1 MPDRPQESNTTDRE
15 FDIAVIGMAGRFPGA
30 HSTAEFWRNLCDG
43 TESIVA
49 HSREELLRAGISP
62 NFIDHPNAVWVS
74 SNVEGIDLFD
84 APFFGYS
91 PSEAEM
97 IDPQQRLFLEC
108 AWEALEDAAYDPF
121 TYRGLI
127 GLFAGGG
134 MNSYLMR
141 LLERGVFPAS
151 EGLQLTIG
159 NDKDYLTTRVS
170 YKLNLVGPSVCVQ
183 TACSTSLVA
192 VHLACQSLLA
202 HECDIG
208 LAGGV
213 SIRSPQPLAYIS
225 QEGSIL
231 SADGHCRAFD
241 ARATGTVFGNGL
253 GIAVLKRCQE
263 AIDDG
268 DHIYAVIRGSAI
280 NNDGSG
286 KVGYTAPS
294 VDGQA
299 AVIRRAL
306 AAAGVDPSTISCI
319 EAHGTGT
326 RLGDPIEI
334 AALKQVFGEARNH
347 GGCAIGTVKTNVG
360 HLDIAA
366 GITGFLKMAMA
377 LENEVIPPTLH
388 FQQPNPEMKIAGTP
402 FHIANRAMPWKRAA
416 QPRRGGVSSFGI
428 GGTNAHV
435 VLEEAP
441 ALYAKPPALRWQL
454 LTVSARSH
462 AALARAS
469 ANLSRHLSERRD
481 MNLADAAYTLHVGR
495 AGFSHRRSV
504 VASTCGEASDALNQ
518 VESPTI
524 VCDPISPPSVVFL
537 LPGQGSQHIRM
548 ASSLYEQEPVF
559 RRIVSQ
565 CAEAFRP
572 LIGLD
577 LLQLSDPDV
586 LRQTRY
592 AQPALFA
599 IEYALARLWM
609 SWGIEPAAMLG
620 HSIGEI
626 VAACLAGVF
635 SLEDAIKVVAAR
647 AAAMQECPPGAML
660 AVNLPD
666 HELAALPSGISL
678 AVQNAPGMAVLAGS
692 HEAVDAF
699 EQELGRRQVPC
710 RGLQTSHAY
719 HSESMDGA
727 LGPFSRALAGVRLSP
742 PRLRFLS
749 CVTGEWIRADQ
760 ATSPDYWVSQLRRT
774 VRFGDGVAAAAAL
787 SRPVFLEV
795 GPMQVLSK
803 IVRAHHHEAIA
814 SLAEPDLAQQDET
827 TILHALGELWNRGV
841 KVDWK
846 AFHKDEQLRRTPLP
860 SYPFERRRYW
870 YDESRPITLGARP
883 QPGPY
888 YLPTW
893 KLAVPASALPVRD
906 VTGRG
911 GWLFFLDDVGI
922 GQKLSDSFRASG
934 ARVATV
940 AVGKI
945 FEQIAENAFRIP
957 PDDAT
962 AYEKLLSILR
972 AGDSGMPHSV
982 VHLWNVTGRHDLAAD
997 NEKVLASGFGSLLLL
1012 ASEAAA
1018 VSWTPYLFAVTSH
1031 AWRLSANDSIV
1042 PANAAISGVLRVA
1055 PLEQPGF
1062 ECRQIDVETVDS
1074 ENIPTALVEFLRGE
1088 LHAGSPDAVVACRG
1102 GNRWVQ
1108 SLEPITLDGISGK
1121 GAFPER
1127 GVYLITGGFGELGMQ
1142 IAAWLVQHRK
1152 ARIALLGRRPQP
1164 LPLGLAHAEVLT
1176 IEADVSSPEQVKAA
1190 LDLVEARIGVID
1202 IVLHLAGAPGTGFIQ
1217 TKTVAAARAV
1227 LKPKLDGALILAHA
1241 LRERG
1246 GRTLVLFSSTFS
1258 VAGGLGQADYS
1269 AANAC
1274 LDAVAHLENAAP
1286 MRVLSVNWD
1295 GWKSGKWQRQLASVI
1310 PEIHSVLEKQR
1321 LESGI
1326 AVDEAMPAL
1335 ERMLAAGL
1343 PQALFSKQDFPA
1355 LLAGSRT
1362 TAHSLMQRLIA
1373 MRSST
1378 SQTQRLIT
1386 MRLATAEA
1394 SDPERPFVRPR
1405 TVTEARVAAI
1415 WGEVLGI
1422 ASVGATDEFLALGGH
1437 SLFAIQIAGRLR
1449 AEFQIEF
1456 GLREMLEC
1464 QTVTAAAAAI
1474 DQKVGAPVADDISD
1488 LLDEI
1493 SALSEEDVRE
1503 QLRKAGNV

>member
-1 MPDRPQESNTTDRE
+1 MTDHLHELNTTGRE

-30 HSTAEFWRNLCDG
+30 PSIAQFWRNLRDG
-43 TESIVA
+43 AESIVA
-49 HSREELLRAGISP
+49 HSREELLRAGVSR
-62 NFIDHPNAVWVS
+62 NLLDHPNAVLVS
-74 SNVEGIDLFD
+74 SNLEDIDLFD
-84 APFFGYS
+84 ASFFGYS
-91 PSEAEM
+91 PSEAEL

-121 TYRGLI
+121 SYSGLI
-127 GLFAGGG
+127 GLFAGAG

-141 LLERGVFPAS
+141 LLERGAFPAG

-202 HECDIG
+202 HECDVA

-231 SADGHCRAFD
+231 STDGHCRAFD
-241 ARATGTVFGNGL
+241 ARATGTVFGNGM

-334 AALKQVFGEARNH
+334 AALKQVFSETQNH
-347 GGCAIGTVKTNVG
+347 TGCAIGTVKTNIG
-360 HLDIAA
+360 HLDTAA
-366 GITGFLKMAMA
+366 GITGFLKMALA
-377 LENEVIPPTLH
+377 LDNQVIPPTLH
-388 FQQPNPEMKIAGTP
+388 FQQPNPEMNIAGTP
-402 FHIANRAMPWKRAA
+402 FHFVNRATPWTRGT

-441 ALYAKPPALRWQL
+441 TPLAQVCARRLQL
-454 LTVSARSH
+454 FTLSARSN
-462 AALARAS
+462 AALASAS
-469 ANLSRHLSERRD
+469 ANLAHYLGAQPD
-481 MNLADAAYTLHVGR
+481 ANPADVAYTLHVGR
-495 AGFSHRRSV
+495 AGFSHRRAV
-504 VASTCGEASDALNQ
+504 VASSSSEAIEALHSTDSG
-518 VESPTI
+518 V
-524 VCDPISPPSVVFL
+524 VCDPALPPSVIFL
-537 LPGQGSQHIRM
+537 FPGQGSQHIRM
-548 ASSLYEQEPVF
+548 ASALYEQEPVF
-559 RRIVSQ
+559 RKVVSQ

-577 LLQLSDPDV
+577 LRQLDDPDV
-586 LRQTRY
+586 IRQTRY
-592 AQPALFA
+592 AQPALFT

-609 SWGIEPAAMLG
+609 NWGIEPAAMLG

-626 VAACLAGVF
+626 VAACVAGVF
-635 SLEDAIKVVAAR
+635 SFTDAIAAVAAR
-647 AAAMQECPPGAML
+647 ATAMQECPPGAML
-660 AVNLPD
+660 AVNLPE
-666 HELAALPSGISL
+666 HELAGLPSGISL
-678 AVQNAPGMAVLAGS
+678 AVQNGPGMAVLSGS
-692 HEAVDAF
+692 HAAVDAF
-699 EQELGRRQVPC
+699 EQELGRRNASC
-710 RGLQTSHAY
+710 RRLHTSHAY
-719 HSESMDGA
+719 HSELMDAA
-727 LGPFSRALAGVRLSP
+727 LGPFLRALSRVHLSP

-749 CVTGEWIRADQ
+749 CVTGEWIRTEQ
-760 ATSPDYWVSQLRRT
+760 ATSPDYWVSQLRRA

-787 SRPVFLEV
+787 PRPVFLEV

-803 IVRAHHHEAIA
+803 IVRAHHAHAVA
-814 SLAEPDLAQQDET
+814 SLSEPDHTQRDDR
-827 TILHALGELWNRGV
+827 TILHALGELWNRGA

-846 AFHKDEQLRRTPLP
+846 AFHKDEQLRRTSLP
-860 SYPFERRRYW
+860 PYPFERRRYW
-870 YDESRPITLGARP
+870 YDESRPVSLGTRP
-883 QPGPY
+883 QQGPY

-893 KLAVPASALPVRD
+893 KLAVPASALPPRD
-906 VTGRG
+906 VSGPG
-911 GWLFFLDDVGI
+911 GWLFFLDDAGI
-922 GQKLSDSFRASG
+922 GQRLSESFRQSG
-934 ARVATV
+934 ARVVTV
-940 AVGKI
+940 VAGDS
-945 FEQIAENAFRIP
+945 FEQITENAFRIP
-957 PDDAT
+957 QGDSA
-962 AYEKLLSILR
+962 AYEKLLGLLR
-972 AGDSGMPHSV
+972 ASDAGLPHSV
-982 VHLWNVTGRHDLAAD
+982 VHLWNITESRDPAADCESVLAA
-997 NEKVLASGFGSLLLL
+997 GFDSLLLL

-1018 VSWTPYLFAVTSH
+1018 ISWTPDMFAVTNR
-1031 AWRLSANDSIV
+1031 AWRLNVNEALE
-1042 PANAAISGVLRVA
+1042 PAKAAISGILRVI

-1062 ECRQIDVETVDS
+1062 ECRQIDIETCAPG
-1074 ENIPTALVEFLRGE
+1074 NIPGSSIELLKDELRSS
-1088 LHAGSPDAVVACRG
+1088 SPDAVVACRG

-1108 SLEPITLDGISGK
+1108 TLERMTLDGINTAN
-1121 GAFPER
+1121 AFPER
-1127 GVYLITGGFGELGMQ
+1127 GVYVITGGFGELGLQ

-1152 ARIALLGRRPQP
+1152 ARIALLGRHLQP
-1164 LPLGLAHAEVLT
+1164 LPPALAHAEVLT
-1176 IEADVSSPEQVKAA
+1176 VEADVSSCEQIKAA
-1190 LDLVEARIGVID
+1190 LDFVEARLGD
-1202 IVLHLAGAPGTGFIQ
+1202 ITAVLHLAGTPGTGFIQ
-1217 TKTVAAARAV
+1217 TKTLAAARAV
-1227 LKPKLDGALILAHA
+1227 FTPKLGGALVLARA

-1258 VAGGLGQADYS
+1258 VAGGVGQADYS

-1274 LDAVAHLENAAP
+1274 LDSVAHLENTTP

-1295 GWKSGKWQRQLASVI
+1295 GWKNGKWQRQLASAL
-1310 PEIHSVLEKQR
+1310 PEIHSALEKQR

-1326 AVDEAMPAL
+1326 GVDEAMPAL
-1335 ERMLAAGL
+1335 ERMLTAGL
-1343 PQALFSKQDFPA
+1343 TQALFSKQDFPA
-1355 LLAGSRT
+1355 LLAGSRA
-1362 TAHSLMQRLIA
+1362 TAHSLLQRLTA
-1373 MRSST
+1373 LRST
-1378 SQTQRLIT
+1378 MAETQRLADL
-1386 MRLATAEA
+1386 RSAT
-1394 SDPERPFVRPR
+1394 ERPFVSPR
-1405 TVTEARVAAI
+1405 TPTEARVAAI

-1422 ASVGATDEFLALGGH
+1422 EGVGATDEFLSLGGH

-1449 AEFQIEF
+1449 VEFQVEL
-1456 GLREMLEC
+1456 GLRDMLEC
-1464 QTVTAAAAAI
+1464 QTVADVATAI
-1474 DQKVGAPVADDISD
+1474 DRKRGSAASDDISD

-1493 SALSEEDVRE
+1493 AGLSEEDVRE
-1503 QLRKAGNV
+1503 QLRKAGNI

>member
-1 MPDRPQESNTTDRE
+1 MPDRQHESNTTDRE

-30 HSTAEFWRNLCDG
+30 RSIAEFWRNLRDG
-43 TESIVA
+43 TESIVP
-49 HSREELLRAGISP
+49 HSREELLRAGISR
-62 NFIDHPNAVWVS
+62 NFLDHPNAVWVS
-74 SNVEGIDLFD
+74 SNLEDIDLFD
-84 APFFGYS
+84 ASFFGYS
-91 PSEAEM
+91 PSEAEL

-121 TYRGLI
+121 TYSGLI
-127 GLFAGGG
+127 GLFAGAG

-141 LLERGVFPAS
+141 LLERGAFPAG

-202 HECDIG
+202 HECDVA

-231 SADGHCRAFD
+231 STDGHCRAFD
-241 ARATGTVFGNGL
+241 ARATGTVFGNGM

-263 AIDDG
+263 AIHDG
-268 DHIYAVIRGSAI
+268 DYIYAVIRGSAI

-306 AAAGVDPSTISCI
+306 AAAGVDPSTVSCI

-334 AALKQVFGEARNH
+334 AALKQVFGEAKNH
-347 GGCAIGTVKTNVG
+347 AGCAIGTVKTNVG

-366 GITGFLKMAMA
+366 GITGFLKMALA
-377 LENEVIPPTLH
+377 LGNEIIPATLH
-388 FQQPNPEMKIAGTP
+388 FQQPNPEMNIAGTP
-402 FHIANRAMPWKRAA
+402 FHIVNRATPWTRGAR
-416 QPRRGGVSSFGI
+416 PRRGGVSSFGI

-441 ALYAKPPALRWQL
+441 TLPAQVRARRLQL
-454 LTVSARSH
+454 LPLSARSN
-462 AALARAS
+462 AALTTAS
-469 ANLSRHLSERRD
+469 T
-481 MNLADAAYTLHVGR
+481 NLAHYLGDRLNADLADVAYTLHVGR

-504 VASTCGEASDALNQ
+504 VASTSGEAVDALNR
-518 VESPTI
+518 VESPDI
-524 VCDPISPPSVVFL
+524 ICDPTLPPSVVFL
-537 LPGQGSQHIRM
+537 FPGQGSQHVRM
-548 ASSLYEQEPVF
+548 ASGLYEQEPVF
-559 RRIVSQ
+559 RQVVSQ
-565 CAEAFRP
+565 CTEAFRP

-577 LLQLSDPDV
+577 LRQIDDPDV
-586 LRQTRY
+586 IRQTRY
-592 AQPALFA
+592 AQPALFT

-626 VAACLAGVF
+626 VAACVAGVF
-635 SLEDAIKVVAAR
+635 SFTDAIAVVAAR

-660 AVNLPD
+660 AVNLPEN
-666 HELAALPSGISL
+666 ELATLPSGISL
-678 AVQNAPGMAVLAGS
+678 AVQNGPGMAVLSGS
-692 HEAVDAF
+692 HEAIDAF
-699 EQELGRRQVPC
+699 EQALGSRNAPC
-710 RGLQTSHAY
+710 RRLYTSHAY
-719 HSESMDGA
+719 HSEWMDAA
-727 LGPFSRALAGVRLSP
+727 LGPFSRALSRVRLSP

-749 CVTGEWIRADQ
+749 CVTGEWIRAEQ
-760 ATSPDYWVSQLRRT
+760 AASPDYWVSQLRRT

-787 SRPVFLEV
+787 PRPVFLEV

-803 IVRAHHHEAIA
+803 IVRAHHAHAVA
-814 SLAEPDLAQQDET
+814 SLSEPDHAQSGDI

-841 KVDWK
+841 RVDWK

-870 YDESRPITLGARP
+870 YDESRPVSLGAKP
-883 QPGPY
+883 QQGPY

-893 KLAVPASALPVRD
+893 KLAVPASALPPRD
-906 VTGRG
+906 ISGPS
-911 GWLFFLDDVGI
+911 GWLFFLDDAGI
-922 GQKLSDSFRASG
+922 GQKLSESFRRSG
-934 ARVATV
+934 TRVVTV
-940 AVGKI
+940 IPGES
-945 FEQIAENAFRIP
+945 FERIAEDAFRIP
-957 PDDAT
+957 PGDSAT
-962 AYEKLLSILR
+962 YEKLLGMLR
-972 AGDSGMPHSV
+972 ASDSGLPHSI
-982 VHLWNVTGRHDLAAD
+982 VHLWSITESRNLAAD
-997 NEKVLASGFGSLLLL
+997 CGSVLATGFDSLLLL

-1018 VSWTPYLFAVTSH
+1018 ISWTPYLFAVTNR
-1031 AWRLSANDSIV
+1031 AWRLSLNEALE
-1042 PANAAISGVLRVA
+1042 PAKAAVSGLLRVV

-1062 ECRQIDVETVDS
+1062 ECRQIDIETCDS
-1074 ENIPTALVEFLRGE
+1074 GNIPGTLIELLKDELRSS
-1088 LHAGSPDAVVACRG
+1088 SPDAVVACRG
-1102 GNRWVQ
+1102 GNRWIQ
-1108 SLEPITLDGISGK
+1108 TLDRMTLDGMN
-1121 GAFPER
+1121 AEDVFPER
-1127 GVYLITGGFGELGMQ
+1127 GVYLITGGFGELGLQ
-1142 IAAWLVQHRK
+1142 IAGWLVQHRK
-1152 ARIALLGRRPQP
+1152 ARIALLGRRSQP
-1164 LPLGLAHAEVLT
+1164 LPPALAHAEVLT
-1176 IEADVSSPEQVKAA
+1176 VEADVSSPEQIKAA
-1190 LDLVEARIGVID
+1190 LDLVEARLGNISAI
-1202 IVLHLAGAPGTGFIQ
+1202 LHLAGTPGTGFIQ
-1217 TKTVAAARAV
+1217 TKILAAARAV
-1227 LKPKLDGALILAHA
+1227 LNPKLEGALIMARA

-1274 LDAVAHLENAAP
+1274 LDAVAHLENTAP

-1295 GWKSGKWQRQLASVI
+1295 GWNSGKWQRQLASVI
-1310 PEIHSVLEKQR
+1310 PEIHSALEKQR
-1321 LESGI
+1321 LDSGI
-1326 AVDEAMPAL
+1326 TVDEAMPAL

-1355 LLAGSRT
+1355 LLAGSRA
-1362 TAHSLMQRLIA
+1362 TAHSLLQRLVALRSTMAETQRLIA
-1373 MRSST
+1373 LRS
-1378 SQTQRLIT
+1378 
-1386 MRLATAEA
+1386 AT
-1394 SDPERPFVRPR
+1394 ERPFVSPR
-1405 TVTEARVAAI
+1405 TPTEVRVAAV
-1415 WGEVLGI
+1415 WGEVLGV
-1422 ASVGATDEFLALGGH
+1422 AAVGATDEFLALGGH

-1449 AEFQIEF
+1449 VEFHVEF

-1464 QTVTAAAAAI
+1464 QTVADVATAI
-1474 DQKVGAPVADDISD
+1474 DKKGGMPSADDISD

-1493 SALSEEDVRE
+1493 AGLSEEDVRE

>member
-1 MPDRPQESNTTDRE
+1 MTDHPHELDTTDRE

-30 HSTAEFWRNLCDG
+30 PSIARFWRNLRDG
-43 TESIVA
+43 AESIVA
-49 HSREELLRAGISP
+49 HSREELLRAGISR
-62 NFIDHPNAVWVS
+62 NLLDHPNAVLVS
-74 SNVEGIDLFD
+74 SNLEDIDLFD
-84 APFFGYS
+84 ASFFGYS
-91 PSEAEM
+91 PSEAGL

-121 TYRGLI
+121 TYSGLI
-127 GLFAGGG
+127 GLFAGAG

-141 LLERGVFPAS
+141 LLERGTFPAG

-170 YKLNLVGPSVCVQ
+170 YKLNLLGPSVCVQ

-202 HECDIG
+202 HECDIA

-213 SIRSPQPLAYIS
+213 SIRSPQPVAYIS

-231 SADGHCRAFD
+231 STDGHCRAFD
-241 ARATGTVFGNGL
+241 ARATGTVFGNGM
-253 GIAVLKRCQE
+253 GIAVLKRRQE

-334 AALKQVFGEARNH
+334 AALKQVFSETQNH
-347 GGCAIGTVKTNVG
+347 TGCAIGTVKTNIG
-360 HLDIAA
+360 HLDTAA
-366 GITGFLKMAMA
+366 GITGFLKMALA
-377 LENEVIPPTLH
+377 LENELIPATLH
-388 FQQPNPEMKIAGTP
+388 FQQPNPEMNIAETP
-402 FHIANRAMPWKRAA
+402 FHIVTEATPWRRGAH
-416 QPRRGGVSSFGI
+416 PRRGGVSSFGI

-441 ALYAKPPALRWQL
+441 TPPAQVCARRLQL
-454 LTVSARSH
+454 LTLSARSN
-462 AALARAS
+462 AALTSAS
-469 ANLSRHLSERRD
+469 ANLARYLGDRPD
-481 MNLADAAYTLHVGR
+481 ANLAEVAYTLHVGR
-495 AGFSHRRSV
+495 AGFSHRCSV
-504 VASTCGEASDALNQ
+504 VASTSGEAMEALDR
-518 VESPTI
+518 VESGV
-524 VCDPISPPSVVFL
+524 VCDPTLPPSVVFL
-537 LPGQGSQHIRM
+537 FPGQGSQHVRM
-548 ASSLYEQEPVF
+548 ASALYEQEPVF
-559 RRIVSQ
+559 RQVASE

-577 LLQLSDPDV
+577 LRQLDNANV
-586 LRQTRY
+586 IRQTRY
-592 AQPALFA
+592 AQPALFT

-620 HSIGEI
+620 HSIGEL

-635 SLEDAIKVVAAR
+635 SFTDAIAVVAAR

-660 AVNLPD
+660 AVNLPK
-666 HELAALPSGISL
+666 HELAGLPSGISL
-678 AVQNAPGMAVLAGS
+678 AVENGPGMAVLSGS
-692 HEAVDAF
+692 YAAVDAF
-699 EQELGRRQVPC
+699 EQELGRRNVPC
-710 RGLQTSHAY
+710 RRLHTSHAY
-719 HSESMDGA
+719 HSELMDAA
-727 LGPFSRALAGVRLSP
+727 LGPFSHALSHVHLSP

-749 CVTGEWIRADQ
+749 CVTGEWIRAEQ
-760 ATSPDYWVSQLRRT
+760 ATSTDYWVSQLRRT

-787 SRPVFLEV
+787 PRPVFLEV

-803 IVRAHHHEAIA
+803 IVRAHHVHAVA
-814 SLAEPDLAQQDET
+814 SLSEPDHGQSDDI

-841 KVDWK
+841 RIDWK

-870 YDESRPITLGARP
+870 YDESRPVSLGARP
-883 QPGPY
+883 QQGPY

-893 KLAVPASALPVRD
+893 KLAVPASALPPRD
-906 VTGRG
+906 VTGPG
-911 GWLFFLDDVGI
+911 GWLFFLDNAGI
-922 GQKLSDSFRASG
+922 GQKLSESFCRSG
-934 ARVATV
+934 TRIVTVVA
-940 AVGKI
+940 GES
-945 FEQIAENAFRIP
+945 FERIAEDAFRIP
-957 PDDAT
+957 PGDSA
-962 AYEKLLSILR
+962 AYEKLLEMLR
-972 AGDSGMPHSV
+972 ARDSGLPHSV
-982 VHLWNVTGRHDLAAD
+982 VHLWNITESRDLAAD
-997 NEKVLASGFGSLLLL
+997 CESVLASGFDSLLLL

-1018 VSWTPYLFAVTSH
+1018 ISWTPSLFTITNR
-1031 AWRLSANDSIV
+1031 AWRLSLNEALE
-1042 PANAAISGVLRVA
+1042 PAKAAVSGILRVI
-1055 PLEQPGF
+1055 PLEQPGL
-1062 ECRQIDVETVDS
+1062 ECRQIDIEPCGSGTIS
-1074 ENIPTALVEFLRGE
+1074 GSSIEFLKDELRGS
-1088 LHAGSPDAVVACRG
+1088 SPDAVVAWRG

-1108 SLEPITLDGISGK
+1108 TLERMTLDGINVAN
-1121 GAFPER
+1121 AFPDR
-1127 GVYLITGGFGELGMQ
+1127 GVYLITGGFGELGLQ
-1142 IAAWLVQHRK
+1142 IAEWLVQHRK
-1152 ARIALLGRRPQP
+1152 ARIALLGRHAQP
-1164 LPLGLAHAEVLT
+1164 LPQAFAQVEVLT
-1176 IEADVSSPEQVKAA
+1176 VEADVSSSEQVKAA
-1190 LDLVEARIGVID
+1190 LDLVEARLGTVSA
-1202 IVLHLAGAPGTGFIQ
+1202 VLHLAGTPGTGFIQ
-1217 TKTVAAARAV
+1217 TKTLAAARAV
-1227 LKPKLDGALILAHA
+1227 LKPKLEGALVLARA

-1274 LDAVAHLENAAP
+1274 LDAVAHLENTAP

-1295 GWKSGKWQRQLASVI
+1295 GWKSGKWQRQLASAI

-1335 ERMLAAGL
+1335 GRMLTAGL
-1343 PQALFSKQDFPA
+1343 TQALFSKQDFPA
-1355 LLAGSRT
+1355 LLAGSRA
-1362 TAHSLMQRLIA
+1362 TAHSLLQRLIA
-1373 MRSST
+1373 SRST
-1378 SQTQRLIT
+1378 MAETQRLISLRSST
-1386 MRLATAEA
+1386 
-1394 SDPERPFVRPR
+1394 ERSFVAPR
-1405 TVTEARVAAI
+1405 TPTEARVAAV

-1422 ASVGATDEFLALGGH
+1422 AAVGATDEFLALGGH

-1449 AEFQIEF
+1449 VEFQVELA
-1456 GLREMLEC
+1456 LRDMLEC
-1464 QTVTAAAAAI
+1464 QTVADVALAI
-1474 DQKVGAPVADDISD
+1474 DRKRGLQASDDISD

-1493 SALSEEDVRE
+1493 IGLSEEDVRE
-1503 QLRKAGNV
+1503 QLRKAGCI